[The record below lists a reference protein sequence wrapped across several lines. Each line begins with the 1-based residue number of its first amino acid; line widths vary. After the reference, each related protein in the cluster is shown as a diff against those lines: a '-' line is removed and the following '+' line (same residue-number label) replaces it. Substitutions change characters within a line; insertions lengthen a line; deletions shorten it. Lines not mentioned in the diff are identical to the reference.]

1 MYDIPA
7 TKERHRTLGLARS
20 HPNEAKR
27 TFRYT
32 DDFHSTSTS
41 LLIPTITQTNPS
53 PPHHPITPSPH
64 HPSIIHHP
72 SPTHPPPI
80 YPSTHHLQTLSLSPP
95 LVLLFRCPRNQH
107 CQLSIVPVL
116 CSPAYCPASEPLST
130 LRAGWLGNQSI
141 ACDNGKTTQS
151 PIAITVP
158 GRSSL
163 PRSQDF

>member
-53 PPHHPITPSPH
+53 PPHHPITPSSI
-64 HPSIIHHP
+64 HPSSTIHHP
-72 SPTHPPPI
+72 PPTTHLPIHPSP
-80 YPSTHHLQTLSLSPP
+80 SNSNSLSSPRP
-95 LVLLFRCPRNQH
+95 L
-107 CQLSIVPVL
+107 
-116 CSPAYCPASEPLST
+116 PLST
-130 LRAGWLGNQSI
+130 QS
-141 ACDNGKTTQS
+141 ALSTLNRTCS
-151 PIAITVP
+151 LFSCLLSCFRTVVNVES
-158 GRSSL
+158 RL
-163 PRSQDF
+163 AW

>member
-32 DDFHSTSTS
+32 DDFHSTSTF
-41 LLIPTITQTNPS
+41 LLIPTITQT
-53 PPHHPITPSPH
+53 HPNKPKPTPSSI
-64 HPSIIHHP
+64 HPSSTIHHP
-72 SPTHPPPI
+72 STHPS
-80 YPSTHHLQTLSLSPP
+80 PSNSNSLSSPRPP
-95 LVLLFRCPRNQH
+95 LP
-107 CQLSIVPVL
+107 LSTQSAL
-116 CSPAYCPASEPLST
+116 STLNRTCCPASEPLST